1 MKKIYTRTGDDGLTS
16 LFGGERV
23 NKSHPRIDAYGTVD
37 ETNSFIGLARA
48 HLEDRPGLER
58 LDPVLQRLQEELFIL
73 GADLATP
80 DDAKSVVPRI
90 TTAHVEA
97 LEADIDA
104 FSDDLDPLK
113 NFILPGGTPGAATL
127 HTART
132 TCRRAERLTVK
143 AAALEPVNEQ
153 SAVYLNRLSDLLF
166 VLARWANRQDGVR
179 EDTWAP
185 AQED

>member
-1 MKKIYTRTGDDGLTS
+1 MKKIYTRTGDEGTTS

-23 NKSHPRIDAYGTVD
+23 NKGHPRIDAYGTVD
-37 ETNSFIGLARA
+37 ETNSLIGLARA
-48 HLEDRPGLER
+48 HLADRPGANR

-80 DDAKSVVPRI
+80 DDAKSVVPRVAA
-90 TTAHVEA
+90 THVEQ

-104 FSDDLDPLK
+104 FDEELPPLK

-127 HTART
+127 HAART

-143 AAALEPVNEQ
+143 ATSLEPINEQ
-153 SAVYLNRLSDLLF
+153 AAIYLNRLSDLLF
-166 VLARWANRQDGVR
+166 VLARWANRQDGMR
-179 EDTWAP
+179 EDTWTPP
-185 AQED
+185 ASD

>member
-1 MKKIYTRTGDDGLTS
+1 MKKIYTRTGDEGTTS

-37 ETNSFIGLARA
+37 ETNSLIGLAIA
-48 HLEDRPGLER
+48 HLEDRPGADR
-58 LDPVLQRLQEELFIL
+58 LMPVLLRLQEELFIL

-80 DDAKSVVPRI
+80 DEAKSVVPRI
-90 TTAHVEA
+90 AASHVDA

-104 FSDDLDPLK
+104 FSDDLTPLK
-113 NFILPGGTPGAATL
+113 NFILPGGTTGAATL

-143 AAALEPVNEQ
+143 AASLEPVNEQ
-153 SAVYLNRLSDLLF
+153 ATVYLNRLSDLLF
-166 VLARWANRQDGVR
+166 VLARWANRQDGVQ
-179 EDTWAP
+179 ENTWAP
-185 AQED
+185 TQTD